1 MKHFAVLTCLLL
13 TAVANPAFAAQG
25 NDCAARSEKVK
36 LSEREAF
43 MKSCLSQ
50 AGSPSNVKEAKQRH
64 KNARCEQNAKNMKLQ
79 GSEKGDYQAEC
90 INKNEAVVAANSLPN
105 TAPAHESTSAG
116 QPKAS
121 DKAVVPHK
129 AAAKKPA
136 AKKQKEHKK
145 KTKKTEVQ

>member
-13 TAVANPAFAAQG
+13 TVVANHALAASG
-25 NDCAARSEKVK
+25 NDCASRSEKVK
-36 LSEREAF
+36 PSEREAF
-43 MKSCLSQ
+43 MKSCLAQ
-50 AGSPSNVKEAKQRH
+50 VGSPANVKEAKQRH
-64 KNARCEQNAKNMKLQ
+64 KSARCEQNAKNMKLQ

-105 TAPAHESTSAG
+105 TAPSHESAPAA
-116 QPKAS
+116 QPSGKA
-121 DKAVVPHK
+121 AVPHK

-145 KTKKTEVQ
+145 SVKKNEVQ